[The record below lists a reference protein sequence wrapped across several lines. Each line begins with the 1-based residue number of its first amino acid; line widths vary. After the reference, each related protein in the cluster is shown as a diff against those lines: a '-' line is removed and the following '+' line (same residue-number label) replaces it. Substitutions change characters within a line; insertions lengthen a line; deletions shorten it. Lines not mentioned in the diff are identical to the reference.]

1 MAIWSDRMPVVLQLL
16 FHCSAIVLLLAAT
29 ARYWR
34 YHREWTRNLVDNS
47 RARTRLPMAI
57 QLENSLFMVA
67 AMICLGVANPDWR
80 FRILFAGV
88 ALLGTG
94 LTIYR
99 LNSQSSQAPSFD
111 DSSVLHIG
119 PTGSHPPL

>member
-1 MAIWSDRMPVVLQLL
+1 MAIWSDRMPFVLQLL
-16 FHCSAIVLLLAAT
+16 FHCSAIILLLAAT

-34 YHREWTRNLVDNS
+34 YYREWRGNLVDNS

-67 AMICLGVANPDWR
+67 AMICLAVANPDWR
-80 FRILFAGV
+80 FRILFASV

-94 LTIYR
+94 LTIHR
-99 LNSQSSQAPSFD
+99 LHSQSKYPPSFD
-111 DSSVLHIG
+111 ESSILRV
-119 PTGSHPPL
+119 GSAGSRSPV